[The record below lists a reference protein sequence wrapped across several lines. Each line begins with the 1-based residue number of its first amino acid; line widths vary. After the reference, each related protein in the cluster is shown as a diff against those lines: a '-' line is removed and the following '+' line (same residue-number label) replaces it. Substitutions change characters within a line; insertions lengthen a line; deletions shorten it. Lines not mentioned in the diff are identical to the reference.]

1 MVKNMFNI
9 ETLLNPQS
17 IAIIGTSSNKEHI
30 SYSLMENITDY
41 GYQGIVYPV
50 NPKIKAIKGI
60 KCYPKI
66 TDIPE
71 LVDLAIVILKPD
83 IAMEVLEESAKM
95 GIKNFIII
103 ASGFA
108 EAGLVNQEE
117 RIRELSDKYNLTVLG
132 PNCVGIINTYQNLNA
147 SFAIKGIPQKGTISI
162 ISQSGGFSIGIIKHL
177 IKMKQGISKLIS
189 VGNKAVLNESHFLDY
204 LSSDDTTKVIALYIE
219 DIKNFE
225 DFENSA
231 YKLLK
236 LNKPIV
242 VFKGGETK
250 EGSLASSSHT
260 AAITEANDYYK
271 ALFNKTG
278 CILTEKIE
286 DLYFIISTIEKNS
299 RFLDERGKKVLI
311 VSNCGGCGVIN
322 TDFAIKHNLEIPK
335 TSQSLKEELTK
346 ILPPSAALN
355 NPIDIVGDADHNRLE
370 KTIKTLIKFK
380 DEYDYLIINM
390 GQQSTINMEEVSKTI
405 FKLSD
410 ELKQEGI
417 LALSCMFALDTTQP
431 EYEQLHLS
439 EIPVF
444 VYPEQLTLTLQKIIE
459 YNTNKRNI
467 LSKRIDFVLEDIN
480 IEWDKIREIVRNGE
494 KFEGF
499 LNPLSVFD
507 ILNLLKV
514 SFPKT
519 QELTEITDIEFPVVL
534 KTGSP
539 KIIHKTENKGIYLN
553 IKNLDEL
560 REKSQQLK
568 QIHQKVIVQK
578 MVTSDL
584 ELILGIRKSKKLNK
598 TLLILGLGGIM
609 VELLKTFQTAL
620 IPLDDFQINHMIDKL
635 NLSKIFENFRG
646 KKYSKTKMI
655 ETLNK
660 LSELSVKIEE
670 IEEIEVNPLIINEEG
685 VFVVDCR
692 IKCYQ

>member
-17 IAIIGTSSNKEHI
+17 IAIVGTSSNKEHI

-189 VGNKAVLNESHFLDY
+189 VGNKAVLNESYFLDY

-355 NPIDIVGDADHNRLE
+355 NPIDIVGDA
-370 KTIKTLIKFK
+370 
-380 DEYDYLIINM
+380 
-390 GQQSTINMEEVSKTI
+390 
-405 FKLSD
+405 
-410 ELKQEGI
+410 
-417 LALSCMFALDTTQP
+417 
-431 EYEQLHLS
+431 
-439 EIPVF
+439 
-444 VYPEQLTLTLQKIIE
+444 
-459 YNTNKRNI
+459 
-467 LSKRIDFVLEDIN
+467 
-480 IEWDKIREIVRNGE
+480 
-494 KFEGF
+494 
-499 LNPLSVFD
+499 
-507 ILNLLKV
+507 
-514 SFPKT
+514 
-519 QELTEITDIEFPVVL
+519 
-534 KTGSP
+534 
-539 KIIHKTENKGIYLN
+539 
-553 IKNLDEL
+553 
-560 REKSQQLK
+560 
-568 QIHQKVIVQK
+568 
-578 MVTSDL
+578 
-584 ELILGIRKSKKLNK
+584 
-598 TLLILGLGGIM
+598 
-609 VELLKTFQTAL
+609 
-620 IPLDDFQINHMIDKL
+620 
-635 NLSKIFENFRG
+635 
-646 KKYSKTKMI
+646 
-655 ETLNK
+655 
-660 LSELSVKIEE
+660 
-670 IEEIEVNPLIINEEG
+670 
-685 VFVVDCR
+685 
-692 IKCYQ
+692 